1 VGTWPKKSQAV
12 VALIL
17 SIGVAMLYLPFSPA
31 ALLWPN
37 EWLIVLGWSALG
49 VLLMRNAETGVRR

>member
-1 VGTWPKKSQAV
+1 